1 MGFEQLNLRPE
12 LVKVIQRLGFKEPTP
27 IQAKCIPVLKA
38 GQDVVGQ
45 SLTGSGKTAAFG
57 FPILDKIVPGKGIQ
71 ALVLTPTRELCVQV
85 TDNLSDYSQFI
96 HLNITSV
103 FGGVGINPQIDALRT
118 ADIVVGTPGRILDH
132 LQRKTI
138 NLRNVQ
144 FMVLD
149 EADRMFD
156 MGFIEDV
163 EKILSQTPKT
173 RQTML
178 FSATMPTEIL
188 NLVQRHLRNPAVI
201 KEKIFVDQSLL
212 KQSYFDVP
220 TYDKFSLLVHLLKKK
235 TSGLAI
241 VFCGTKREVDVIT
254 RNLKLQGLKVMAV
267 HGGLSQ
273 NRRLEAVDSLK
284 KSEIP
289 ILVATDVA
297 ARGLD
302 IRGISHIYNY
312 DVPKTAE
319 DYTHRIGRTARAGE
333 KGSAIIIL
341 AERDHDTFRR
351 IVWEGNL
358 NIPRENL
365 PNFERVRF
373 NTEQVRERRFGRG
386 MPRGEGGF
394 SRGGPRQ
401 GGRPQGG
408 ARPGGGYRP
417 RGDRPQGGA
426 RPSYGQ
432 RPRHSGGGGGGFG
445 SRESRPERDKYRPPR
460 FGSAG

>member
-1 MGFEQLNLRPE
+1 MLEKV
-12 LVKVIQRLGFKEPTP
+12 VK
-27 IQAKCIPVLKA
+27 
-38 GQDVVGQ
+38 
-45 SLTGSGKTAAFG
+45 
-57 FPILDKIVPGKGIQ
+57 GKGIQ

-85 TDNLSDYSQFI
+85 ADNLVSYSQF
-96 HLNITSV
+96 LRFNVVSV
-103 FGGVGINPQIDALRT
+103 YGGVGIVPQIDALRT

-132 LQRKTI
+132 LQRRTI
-138 NLRNVQ
+138 NLQNIR

-163 EKILSQTPKT
+163 ERILSQTPKS

-178 FSATMPTEIL
+178 FSATMPESIL
-188 NLVQRHLRNPAVI
+188 NLVRKHLKSPEVV

-212 KQSYFDVP
+212 RQTFYDVP
-220 TYDKFSLLVHLLKKK
+220 TYDKFSLLVHLLKNK
-235 TSGLAI
+235 TPGLAI

-333 KGSAIIIL
+333 RGSAITIL
-341 AERDHDTFRR
+341 AERDHDVFRR
-351 IVWEGNL
+351 ILWEGNL
-358 NIPRENL
+358 KLHKENL
-365 PNFERVRF
+365 PGFERVRF
-373 NTEQVRERRFGRG
+373 NTEATRERRFGRG
-386 MPRGEGGF
+386 MPRREGAGF
-394 SRGGPRQ
+394 PRSGPRQ
-401 GGRPQGG
+401 GGRAGG
-408 ARPGGGYRP
+408 PRFGGRAPRHDGESRPP
-417 RGDRPQGGA
+417 RGDRPQRG
-426 RPSYGQ
+426 
-432 RPRHSGGGGGGFG
+432 G
-445 SRESRPERDKYRPPR
+445 SRFGGRSREPRGEREQYRPPR